1 MKSPDAVPLDE
12 YRGFAMELFFESF
25 SREYRVTLKHELRYT
40 VSLGTDV
47 FGNLQRLDNALDGLA
62 ARIADAEQE
71 LEGVRSQ
78 LNNAKADVE
87 KPFPQEEELKEK
99 SARLDELNIRL
110 NMDKREN
117 EVVDGDHPDDGP
129 EDGRRPP
136 KDYER

>member
-1 MKSPDAVPLDE
+1 MGE

-110 NMDKREN
+110 NMHKREN
-117 EVVDGDHPDDGP
+117 EMVDGDHPDDGP
-129 EDGRRPP
+129 KDGRRPP